1 MPFLASPYT
10 IMLDTKSL
18 NDVFCACLGRPSIL
32 TDPNSAI
39 NSSEVLF
46 FASGMLVIFISEYF
60 IDIILSE
67 LLPSFVL

>member
-1 MPFLASPYT
+1 MMF
-10 IMLDTKSL
+10 
-18 NDVFCACLGRPSIL
+18 FCACLGRPSIL
-32 TDPNSAI
+32 TDLNSAI

-67 LLPSFVL
+67 LFAQLCFIPRY